1 MRSVVGTVLVVV
13 CLSALILIHLVS
25 VSSSDLPGKN
35 SSPTRWYQL
44 DSSYSF
50 DLYKKEFHKKYES
63 PQEETLRRE
72 IFTLKLKQIL
82 AHNSDSSSTWKMGVN
97 QFTDRTK
104 EEFSKVLG
112 VRKDMLY
119 ASRESQERK
128 DKSLSLQ
135 KLKTLIQ
142 EKKIVDPVPNQYPP
156 FIDWRIRGVI
166 SAVKDQ
172 GQCGSCWSFASAETI
187 ESHWAIMTGELPNL
201 SEQQILDCTVNPKQC
216 GGTGGCGGGTT
227 EVAYQT
233 IINKQGGL
241 SSEWTYPYNSYF
253 GDDYECDFSSQ
264 TPVVAM
270 LESYNDLPSNEYD
283 PVMMA
288 LAYMGPLAI
297 SVDASGWD
305 SYESGVFTGC
315 NLQNPVLDHGVQLVG
330 YGQDRDGNGDFWLVR
345 NSWGAYWGEEGGYIR
360 IARSDNITCGVDT
373 SPADGDGC
381 NHGPP
386 NVTVCGPCGILY
398 DTVFPVVKIN

>member
-112 VRKDMLY
+112 VRKDMLFE
-119 ASRESQERK
+119 SRESKERIER
-128 DKSLSLQ
+128 STSLQ
-135 KLKTLIQ
+135 QLKIQ
-142 EKKIVDPVPNQYPP
+142 HKQTVDPYPP
-156 FIDWRIRGVI
+156 SVDWRARGVI

-172 GQCGSCWSFASAETI
+172 GQCGSCWSFASSETL
-187 ESHWAIMTGELPNL
+187 ESHWAIVTGELANL
-201 SEQQILDCTVNPKQC
+201 SEQQILDCTLNPKQC

-233 IINKQGGL
+233 IIDKQGGL

-253 GDDYECDFSSQ
+253 GDNFDECDFSSQ
-264 TPVVAM
+264 TPAVAM
-270 LESYNDLPSNEYD
+270 LESFTDLPSNLPD
-283 PVMMA
+283 PVMYT
-288 LAYMGPLAI
+288 LAYVGPLAI

-305 SYESGVFTGC
+305 NYESGVFTGC
-315 NLQNPVLDHGVQLVG
+315 NLQNPDLDHGVQLVG
-330 YGQDRDGNGDFWLVR
+330 YGEDRDGNGDFWLVR
-345 NSWGAYWGEEGGYIR
+345 NSWSAYWGESGYIR
-360 IARSDNITCGVDT
+360 IAKSDNITCGVDLNP
-373 SPADGDGC
+373 SDGDGC
-381 NHGPP
+381 LHGPP
-386 NVTVCGPCGILY
+386 NVTVCGPCGLLY
-398 DTVFPVVKIN
+398 DPVLPIVKIN